1 MLKLPKG
8 ITAFRS
14 AIILASTLAGIFSAP
29 VQGMGPDEKAAT
41 FEASEWLHLVDQGQ
55 LEQAWSA
62 AQVARKVLGGQQA
75 WTAVITDQRRQFGPV
90 YKRFLRAR
98 PLAGQQ
104 DAQRAASFRVQTT
117 VTALSGLEAR
127 EVVTIRRN
135 DDAWTVIGYHFEAVD
150 DSPY

>member
-1 MLKLPKG
+1 MAKREAGDFDEAAAEVRGGGGLAAHEPREAGDAAALPQRAVHHVG
-8 ITAFRS
+8 DERRPRVDV
-14 AIILASTLAGIFSAP
+14 AG
-29 VQGMGPDEKAAT
+29 
-41 FEASEWLHLVDQGQ
+41 
-55 LEQAWSA
+55 
-62 AQVARKVLGGQQA
+62 R
-75 WTAVITDQRRQFGPV
+75 
-90 YKRFLRAR
+90 
-98 PLAGQQ
+98 AGQQ